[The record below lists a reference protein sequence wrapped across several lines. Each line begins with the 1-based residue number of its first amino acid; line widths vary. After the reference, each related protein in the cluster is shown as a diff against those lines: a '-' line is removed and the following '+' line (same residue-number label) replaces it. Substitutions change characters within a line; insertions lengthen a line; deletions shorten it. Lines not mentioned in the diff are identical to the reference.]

1 MVERIIHRRTK
12 TSSTNSREQ
21 VKYTSIPDIHFG
33 PAFTTIG
40 TIQYALHSYILNGLS
55 EQHSQVIH
63 AIKATKKRSRRPT
76 LCMGSRYVTRS
87 HAVDLACDLVSNE
100 ASDGCSASLGP
111 RVRLAHLHWRL
122 RQMQTPLFGEPSRRL
137 AAQT

>member
-33 PAFTTIG
+33 PALTTIG

-63 AIKATKKRSRRPT
+63 TIKATKNVRGDPP
-76 LCMGSRYVTRS
+76 YVW
-87 HAVDLACDLVSNE
+87 DPDM
-100 ASDGCSASLGP
+100 
-111 RVRLAHLHWRL
+111 L
-122 RQMQTPLFGEPSRRL
+122 RDRTP
-137 AAQT
+137 